1 MIKSVTIGLCV
12 LACTGSLAFAET
24 GPGQAKAPGTTMH
37 NTDPMNANARMHK
50 KKMKKS
56 RMMKSGMSGGNM
68 SGGNMSSG
76 NMSSGGMSGGGMKK
90 DGMGGMAK

>member
-12 LACTGSLAFAET
+12 LACTGSFAFAET

-56 RMMKSGMSGGNM
+56 RMMKSGMSDGNM
-68 SGGNMSSG
+68 SGGGMSG
-76 NMSSGGMSGGGMKK
+76 GGMSGGMKK